1 MPPTTTKSAAPA
13 AKTAPAVTKPTVPAA
28 PRAPSLWRRYRRLWV
43 VAGVIAIAI
52 AAYFAGGAFFA
63 YTDDAYV
70 RSDLVAIAPEVS
82 GIVKSVTVGDNQA
95 IAAGDLL
102 ATIDAEPFQL
112 DVDLKRQQV
121 SQLEAAVSVKT
132 QTQAGEAASVDA
144 ATAAL
149 QLAQQQYDRAKALT
163 GEQFAS
169 QEQLDKTADQLRAA
183 QDRLAVRRN
192 QSDIDNREIAEAKA
206 QVAVARAELALAQY
220 KLTRTRLTAPVAGFV
235 NNLTLRPGSYARAG
249 EAIIGIVDD
258 SQWRVVANF
267 KEDIAADIAPGQH
280 VWVWLDAD
288 PWHLRAGKVQGVG
301 RGIAR
306 SEAPSQLLPYV
317 APTTD
322 WIRLRRR
329 LQVTILLDDPPRQ
342 GLFMGA
348 DARVFFFR

>member
-1 MPPTTTKSAAPA
+1 MPSTVTEPAPPVTETVPPAAQAAAPS
-13 AKTAPAVTKPTVPAA
+13 V
-28 PRAPSLWRRYRRLWV
+28 WQRYRRLWV
-43 VAGVIAIAI
+43 VAALVV
-52 AAYFAGGAFFA
+52 AATALYLAGDAFFA
-63 YTDDAYV
+63 YTADAYV

-82 GIVKSVTVGDNQA
+82 GVVASVAVADNQPV
-95 IAAGDLL
+95 AAGDLL
-102 ATIDAEPFQL
+102 ATIDPKPFQL
-112 DVDLKRQQV
+112 DVALKQQQV
-121 SQLEAAVSVKT
+121 ARLEAAVSVKT
-132 QTQAGEAASVDA
+132 QTQAGDAASVDA
-144 ATAAL
+144 AAAAL

-169 QEQLDKTADQLRAA
+169 QEQLDKASDQLRAA

-206 QVAVARAELALAQY
+206 QVEVARAELALAQY
-220 KLTRTRLTAPVAGFV
+220 NLSRARLTAPVAGFV
-235 NNLTLRPGSYARAG
+235 NNLTLRPGAYARAG
-249 EAIIGIVDD
+249 EALIGIVDG

-267 KEDIAADIAPGQH
+267 KENIAAGVTPGRR

-288 PWHLRAGKVQGVG
+288 PWRFHAGHVQGVG